1 MELISSL
8 LVVLA
13 MFLIY
18 RTWAKWPLDPV
29 GLFIITFTISYGF
42 RAVIVGF
49 GVDGV
54 YPDYLFQFGSPA
66 LTGNLYLLL
75 FLFFVAVGLMVG
87 SQGNLKLRFLFPSS
101 SQPIDV
107 RKSFRISTVLTG
119 IWFVITLGLL
129 ARYGGFSGLVRAS
142 KVEKDLAGL
151 FFLFVF
157 PSAGSVSSLV
167 TAFAILQNRAH
178 RLERRQRR
186 MVAISLLYAVFN
198 GIGVYAWGARAILVV
213 IVAQSVVGYFTF
225 RPASTKRLSQ
235 GIRPRIFLA
244 LFLAFGLGMS
254 LVFGLRVYRDQNLSG
269 EVSGNI
275 GGQSIVRQLSVATN
289 SVYYD
294 AYLLAVRDWP
304 SRHRYRG
311 GTDIFNG
318 AVGVIPRAI
327 WAGKPEIVAPGAWFR
342 QVYESKNVN
351 GWPMGGAGVWYL
363 NFGRV
368 GLVIGGLITGLVVGA
383 AARSLPDTRTN
394 PLAFVM
400 AVAIGFWVIG
410 DGVDGQFVA
419 KWGQWVLPMIFLIP
433 LMQQSRR
440 APTTVAVRN

>member
-1 MELISSL
+1 
-8 LVVLA
+8 
-13 MFLIY
+13 
-18 RTWAKWPLDPV
+18 
-29 GLFIITFTISYGF
+29 
-42 RAVIVGF
+42 
-49 GVDGV
+49 
-54 YPDYLFQFGSPA
+54 
-66 LTGNLYLLL
+66 
-75 FLFFVAVGLMVG
+75 
-87 SQGNLKLRFLFPSS
+87 
-101 SQPIDV
+101 
-107 RKSFRISTVLTG
+107 
-119 IWFVITLGLL
+119 
-129 ARYGGFSGLVRAS
+129 
-142 KVEKDLAGL
+142 
-151 FFLFVF
+151 VF

-167 TAFAILQNRAH
+167 TAFAILQNRTY

-186 MVAISLLYAVFN
+186 MVVISILYAVFN
-198 GIGVYAWGARAILVV
+198 GIGVYAWGARALLVV

-244 LFLAFGLGMS
+244 LFLAFGLGMT
-254 LVFGLRVYRDQNLSG
+254 LVFGLRVYRDKNLSG

-304 SRHRYRG
+304 SKHRFRG

-318 AVGVIPRAI
+318 SVGVIPRAI

-342 QVYESKNVN
+342 QVYEPKNVN
-351 GWPMGGAGVWYL
+351 GWPMGSAGVWYL

-368 GLVIGGLITGLVVGA
+368 GLVIGGLITGLVVAA
-383 AARSLPDTRTN
+383 AARSFPNTRTN